1 MPATDE
7 LTKNAVKSWLTLL
20 GRDYPLTAG
29 ELLIGR
35 SPECDLSIDDP
46 LVSRH
51 HARIY
56 WNGNAAVL
64 EDLGSRN
71 GSRVNGQ
78 LVRQPTQL
86 EQGDRVQIGGREM
99 LFNQESQYSEMR
111 IPLAR
116 RNETPLDTP
125 ELESGAWA
133 IQEQITLVA
142 WVDPGQEE
150 SSVRWPLQML
160 VELLGKAMLSERQRD
175 VTGLME
181 QAVISLNR
189 ALEAGESVKLSDL
202 SALRDAAKWLQKV
215 QHTDR
220 WVQLIAEG
228 YARAGHS
235 SRRNR
240 DARLETDAPAR
251 QSKAGDRGPS
261 SKGRPGRS

>member
-7 LTKNAVKSWLTLL
+7 LSKQSIKSWLTLP
-20 GRDYPLTAG
+20 GRDHPLAKG

-35 SPECDLSIDDP
+35 SPECDLMIDDP
-46 LVSRH
+46 LVSRQ
-51 HARIY
+51 HARI
-56 WNGNAAVL
+56 WWDGSAAIF

-71 GSRVNGQ
+71 GSRVNGN
-78 LVRQPTQL
+78 LVRQATQL
-86 EQGDRVQIGGREM
+86 EHGDRLQIGSRDM
-99 LFNQESQYSEMR
+99 IFNQESQYSEMR

-116 RNETPLDTP
+116 RNDAPASMDDVP

-160 VELLGKAMLSERQRD
+160 VELLGKAMLSGRHRD

-189 ALEAGESVKLSDL
+189 ALEAGESVNPSDL

-215 QHTDR
+215 QHTER
-220 WVQLIAEG
+220 WVRMIAEA
-228 YARAGHS
+228 YARAGYSTH
-235 SRRNR
+235 RRPR
-240 DARLETDAPAR
+240 DARLDADIPTR
-251 QSKAGDRGPS
+251 QGKA
-261 SKGRPGRS
+261 KGRPGRS